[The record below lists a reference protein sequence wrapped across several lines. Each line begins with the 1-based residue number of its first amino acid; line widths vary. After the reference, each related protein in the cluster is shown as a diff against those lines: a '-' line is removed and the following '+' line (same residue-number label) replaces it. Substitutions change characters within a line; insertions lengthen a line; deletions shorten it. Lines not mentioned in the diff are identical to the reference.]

1 MSFHPAMPYGTER
14 WHRSERQT
22 LPEGPEFSFTPERR
36 AEFERLAA
44 HYPPEHRR
52 SSVLYALYLAQ
63 DQQGYISAN
72 AARHVAEVVGIT
84 TADVEDVVS
93 YYVMFHRAPV
103 GKYVLQV
110 YTTLSCAL
118 AGAERVLESMEQ
130 VLGIKAGETDPSGL
144 FTIQQM
150 ECLGACDRAPVMMVN
165 NNEWHEH
172 LQPEQ
177 VAGLVDRMKTDGIKA
192 LSNCHL
198 CEQRVS
204 EGKKTTTPAKAKAVP
219 DYEPV
224 LTKYAFTPGGAELD
238 HYVKNQ
244 AGYQGLKKALSMAP
258 DAVIEEVKK
267 SGLRGRGGAGFPT
280 GLKWQFVDKKSPK
293 PKYIVCNADESE
305 PGTFKDHLLMERN
318 PHLLVEGCLI
328 GCYAIGSKAAYI
340 YIRGEFYHLF
350 PTMQQAIDDARKAG
364 YLGKNIMGSGFD
376 CEVYLHRGAGA
387 YEAGEETAL
396 LESLEGKRAQPRFKP
411 PFPAVEGAWK
421 SPTAVNNVETLCNVP
436 LVMTRG
442 ADWFAAL
449 GPEKNGGPKLFCVSG
464 AVKNP
469 GVFEAPMKVTLKEL
483 IYDYA
488 GGPLDGHHV
497 KAVIPGGS
505 SVPILMPDQLDI
517 PASFDDVQKAGS
529 LLGSAAIMV
538 LDETTDMVWL
548 AENLLHFY
556 RHESCGKCTP
566 CREGTDWLY
575 RLLHRMIEGKA
586 TERDIPLLQSVANQ
600 INGKTLCAF
609 GDAAATP
616 VLTTLKWFKPEFEA
630 YVKGTPPKPAS
641 YRGKPHAPQAF
652 EAANVDKP
660 VGSH

>member
-22 LPEGPEFSFTPERR
+22 LPEGPEFVFAPERR
-36 AEFERLAA
+36 AEYERLAA
-44 HYPPEHRR
+44 QYPPEHRR
-52 SSVLYALYLAQ
+52 ASVLFALYLAQ

-93 YYVMFHRAPV
+93 YYVMFHRKPV
-103 GKYVLQV
+103 GTYVLQV
-110 YTTLSCAL
+110 CTTLSCAL
-118 AGAERVLESMEQ
+118 AGAERVVERMEE
-130 VLGIKAGETDPSGL
+130 VLGIKAGDTDPSGL
-144 FTIQQM
+144 FTIQKM
-150 ECLGACDRAPVMMVN
+150 ECLGACDRAPVVMVN
-165 NNEWHEH
+165 NEHWHEH
-172 LQPEQ
+172 LAHEQ
-177 VAGLVDRMKTDGIKA
+177 VPALLDGLRRDGLKA
-192 LSNCHL
+192 LNGCHL
-198 CEQRVS
+198 DVEHRADAA
-204 EGKKTTTPAKAKAVP
+204 GKTTTPVRP
-219 DYEPV
+219 PSVNGYEPV
-224 LTKYAFTPGGAELD
+224 LTQYAYTPGGNTFE
-238 HYVKNQ
+238 HYVQ
-244 AGYQGLKKALSMAP
+244 HQQGYQGLRKALTMP
-258 DAVIEEVKK
+258 PEQVIELVKA

-328 GCYAIGSKAAYI
+328 GCHAIGAKVAYI

-350 PTMQQAIDDARKAG
+350 PVLQKAIDDARAAG
-364 YLGKNIMGSGFD
+364 YVGTNILGTGFD
-376 CEVYLHRGAGA
+376 CEVVLHRGAGA

-396 LESLEGKRAQPRFKP
+396 LDSLEGKRAQPRFKP
-411 PFPAVEGAWK
+411 PFPAVAGLWGC
-421 SPTAVNNVETLCNVP
+421 PTAVNNVETLCNAP
-436 LVMTRG
+436 LVLTRG
-442 ADWFAAL
+442 AEWFAAL

-464 AVKNP
+464 PVKRP
-469 GVFEAPMKVTLKEL
+469 GVYEAPMKVSLREL
-483 IYDYA
+483 IEDYA
-488 GGPLDGHHV
+488 GGVRDGHTM

-505 SVPILMPDQLDI
+505 SVPLLLPDQIDI

-529 LLGSAAIMV
+529 LLGSAAIIV
-538 LDETTDMVWL
+538 LDDTVDMVWL

-575 RLLHRMIEGKA
+575 RLLHRMLDGEGSAK
-586 TERDIPLLQSVANQ
+586 DIALLQSVASL

-616 VLTTLKWFKPEFEA
+616 VLSTLKLFRNEYDVYARGER
-630 YVKGTPPKPAS
+630 PAAAD
-641 YRGKPHAPQAF
+641 YR
-652 EAANVDKP
+652 AAQP
-660 VGSH
+660 AGAHH